1 MRPRIQLLSP
11 DLIGRILREAFE
23 LLMSPGVR
31 VGSAVVELLRS
42 AGVKVDVAAGFADNV
57 ADSDAVAHIPESL
70 VRQCLASA
78 PRDFYLFNRQGEKAV
93 HYGGDDVHFDPGSC
107 CVQMLDPDTLEARP
121 SETRDLV
128 RIVQVTETL
137 PQFAAQSTAVV
148 CSDARSDAL
157 LSNGAS
163 NGNQA
168 PSAIGDLYRL
178 FVVLQHSD
186 KPVVTGSFSA
196 AGLQGMIDLLAADS
210 GSPDKL
216 RQQPRAIFDVCP
228 SPPLNWSDF
237 GSHNLLDLARA
248 GVPAEIVSMPLAGGT
263 APVTLA
269 GSVTQHA
276 AETLAGITLH
286 QLAAPG
292 SPVVWGGAPAIF
304 DMRTGGAP
312 MGAVE
317 TAMLNMACA
326 EIGKHLGLPTHGYL
340 VATDSKLVD
349 AQAGAESARSATL
362 GALAGINMISGA
374 GMLESLACF
383 SVEKLV
389 IDAESIASAYR
400 LARGIEVRSNEVRSN
415 EVRDE
420 VRGDAFGDDARGEKI
435 PRETLATAMFAQI
448 GHSGEFLK
456 LKETRALFRQEQH
469 LPSPVI
475 DRSARGS
482 EPARDVFTRARTR
495 VDELVSKYR
504 KPSLSE
510 DVLRK
515 FQAIVDREADRAA
528 VEGTDSAKNVG
539 AAQTTK

>member
-1 MRPRIQLLSP
+1 MRPRIQLLTRE
-11 DLIGRILREAFE
+11 LIGHILCEAFE

-31 VGSAVVELLRS
+31 VGSAPVVDLLRS
-42 AGVKVDVAAGFADNV
+42 AGVDVNDGV
-57 ADSDAVAHIPESL
+57 ARIPEPL
-70 VRQCLASA
+70 VRNCLASA
-78 PRDFYLFNRQGEKAV
+78 PRDFYLYNRQGEKAV

-128 RIVQVTETL
+128 RLIQVTESL

-148 CSDARSDAL
+148 CSDSA
-157 LSNGAS
+157 
-163 NGNQA
+163 A

-178 FVVLQHSD
+178 LIVLQHSD

-196 AGLQGMIDLLAADS
+196 AGLPGMIDLLVADS
-210 GSPDKL
+210 GSRDNL
-216 RQQPRAIFDVCP
+216 REKPRAVFDVCP
-228 SPPLNWSDF
+228 SPPLNWSEF
-237 GSHNLLDLARA
+237 GAHNLLDLARA

-276 AETLAGITLH
+276 AEVLAGITLH
-286 QLAAPG
+286 QLAGPR

-326 EIGKHLGLPTHGYL
+326 EVGKHLGLPTHGYL
-340 VATDSKLVD
+340 VATDSKFVD
-349 AQAGAESARSATL
+349 AQEGAESARSALL
-362 GALAGINMISGA
+362 GALSGINMISGA
-374 GMLESLACF
+374 GMLESLACH

-400 LARGIEVRSNEVRSN
+400 L
-415 EVRDE
+415 
-420 VRGDAFGDDARGEKI
+420 VRGVQIRGES
-435 PRETLATAMFAQI
+435 LATAMFAQI
-448 GHSGEFLK
+448 GLSGEFLK

-482 EPARDVFTRARTR
+482 QPPSHAFTRARAR
-495 VDELVSKYR
+495 VDELVSMYQ
-504 KPSLSE
+504 KPSLPES
-510 DVLRK
+510 VLQR
-515 FQAIVDREADRAA
+515 FQLIVEREAERAGVA
-528 VEGTDSAKNVG
+528 SAFPG
-539 AAQTTK
+539 D

>member
-1 MRPRIQLLSP
+1 MRPRIQLLGP
-11 DLIGRILREAFE
+11 ELIGRILREAFE
-23 LLMSPGVR
+23 LLMNPGVR
-31 VGSAVVELLRS
+31 VGSAAVELLRS
-42 AGVKVDVAAGFADNV
+42 AGVDVEV
-57 ADSDAVAHIPESL
+57 ANNHGVARIPERL
-70 VRQCLASA
+70 VQQCLASA
-78 PRDFYLFNRQGEKAV
+78 PHDFYLYNRQGEKAV

-107 CVQMLDPDTLEARP
+107 CVQMLDPETLEARP

-148 CSDARSDAL
+148 CNDAL
-157 LSNGAS
+157 LSNDAC
-163 NGNQA
+163 NGKHA
-168 PSAIGDLYRL
+168 PGAIGDLYRL
-178 FVVLQHSD
+178 FVVLQYSD

-196 AGLQGMIDLLAADS
+196 AGLEGMIDLLAADS
-210 GSPDKL
+210 GSPDNL
-216 RQQPRAIFDVCP
+216 RQQPRAVFDVCP
-228 SPPLNWSDF
+228 SPPLNWSEF
-237 GSHNLLDLARA
+237 GSHNLIDLARA

-276 AETLAGITLH
+276 AEVLAGITLH

-292 SPVVWGGAPAIF
+292 APIVWGGAPAIF

-326 EIGKHLGLPTHGYL
+326 EVGKHLGLPTHGYL

-400 LARGIEVRSNEVRSN
+400 LARGIEVGSDEVRS
-415 EVRDE
+415 DE
-420 VRGDAFGDDARGEKI
+420 VRGDRIRNDEARDQKAGDEKARGEKV
-435 PRETLATAMFAQI
+435 PRETLATATFAQI
-448 GHSGEFLK
+448 GLTGEFLK

-482 EPARDVFTRARTR
+482 ERATDVLTRVRTR
-495 VDELVSKYR
+495 VDELVGKYR

-515 FQAIVDREADRAA
+515 FQAIVDREAVRAG
-528 VEGTDSAKNVG
+528 VEGIESGKNVG
-539 AAQTTK
+539 VAQATK

>member
-1 MRPRIQLLSP
+1 MRPKLQLLAP
-11 DLIGRILREAFE
+11 QLIGRILSEAFE

-31 VGSAVVELLRS
+31 VGSAPVVELLRS
-42 AGVKVDVAAGFADNV
+42 AGVEVNDGVAR
-57 ADSDAVAHIPESL
+57 IPETL
-70 VRQCLASA
+70 VRNCLASV
-78 PRDFYLFNRQGEKAV
+78 PRDFYLYNRQGEKAV

-128 RIVQVTETL
+128 RLIQVTETL

-148 CSDARSDAL
+148 CND
-157 LSNGAS
+157 
-163 NGNQA
+163 A

-178 FVVLQHSD
+178 LVVLQHSH

-196 AGLQGMIDLLAADS
+196 AGLQGMIDLLVADS
-210 GSPDKL
+210 GSRDNL
-216 RQQPRAIFDVCP
+216 RNKPRAVFDVCP
-228 SPPLNWSDF
+228 SPPLNWSEF

-269 GSVTQHA
+269 GSATQHA
-276 AETLAGITLH
+276 AEVLAGITLH
-286 QLAAPG
+286 QLAGPH

-317 TAMLNMACA
+317 TAMLNLACA
-326 EIGKHLGLPTHGYL
+326 EVGKHLGLPTHGYL

-349 AQAGAESARSATL
+349 AQAGAESARSAML

-374 GMLESLACF
+374 GMLESLACH

-389 IDAESIASAYR
+389 MDAESIASAFR
-400 LARGIEVRSNEVRSN
+400 LLRGVEM
-415 EVRDE
+415 
-420 VRGDAFGDDARGEKI
+420 RGD
-435 PRETLATAMFAQI
+435 TLATAMFAQT
-448 GHSGEFLK
+448 GLSGEFLK

-482 EPARDVFTRARTR
+482 EPPSDAFTRARAR
-495 VDELVSKYR
+495 VDELVSTYQ
-504 KPSLSE
+504 KPALSQ
-510 DVLRK
+510 DVLRS
-515 FQAIVDREADRAA
+515 FQAIVEREADR
-528 VEGTDSAKNVG
+528 EGLPSELPRA
-539 AAQTTK
+539 

>member
-1 MRPRIQLLSP
+1 MRPRLQLLTP
-11 DLIGRILREAFE
+11 ELIGRILCEAFE

-31 VGSAVVELLRS
+31 VGSAPVVELLRS
-42 AGVKVDVAAGFADNV
+42 AGVEVNDGVAR
-57 ADSDAVAHIPESL
+57 IPEPL

-78 PRDFYLFNRQGEKAV
+78 PRDFYLYNRQGEKAV

-128 RIVQVTETL
+128 RIVQVTDTL

-148 CSDARSDAL
+148 CSD
-157 LSNGAS
+157 SN
-163 NGNQA
+163 A

-178 FVVLQHSD
+178 LVVLQHSD
-186 KPVVTGSFSA
+186 KTVVTGSFSA
-196 AGLQGMIDLLAADS
+196 AGLRGMIDLLAADS
-210 GSPDKL
+210 GSRENL
-216 RQQPRAIFDVCP
+216 RKKPRAVFDVCP
-228 SPPLNWSDF
+228 SPPLNWSEF
-237 GSHNLLDLARA
+237 GSHNLVDLARA

-276 AETLAGITLH
+276 AEVLAGITLH
-286 QLAAPG
+286 QLAGPG

-312 MGAVE
+312 MGAIE

-326 EIGKHLGLPTHGYL
+326 EVGKHLGLPTHGYL

-349 AQAGAESARSATL
+349 AQAGAESARSAML

-400 LARGIEVRSNEVRSN
+400 L
-415 EVRDE
+415 
-420 VRGDAFGDDARGEKI
+420 VRGVEMRG
-435 PRETLATAMFAQI
+435 ETLATAMFAQA
-448 GHSGEFLK
+448 GLSGEFLK

-482 EPARDVFTRARTR
+482 KPPSDAFSRARAR
-495 VDELVSKYR
+495 VDELVSRYQ
-504 KPSLSE
+504 KPSLPE

-515 FQAIVDREADRAA
+515 YQSIVEREADRA
-528 VEGTDSAKNVG
+528 G
-539 AAQTTK
+539 AASALPGD

>member
-1 MRPRIQLLSP
+1 VRPRIQLLSP
-11 DLIGRILREAFE
+11 DLIERILREAFE
-23 LLMSPGVR
+23 LLMHPGVR
-31 VGSAVVELLRS
+31 VGSAVVELLS
-42 AGVKVDVAAGFADNV
+42 SSGAKVNNGIAR
-57 ADSDAVAHIPESL
+57 IPEPL
-70 VRQCLASA
+70 VRQCLASV
-78 PRDFYLFNRQGEKAV
+78 PPDFYLYNRQGEKAV

-107 CVQMLDPDTLEARP
+107 CVQILDPETLEARP

-128 RIVQVTETL
+128 RIVQVAEML

-148 CSDARSDAL
+148 CTRKNNDDV
-157 LSNGAS
+157 
-163 NGNQA
+163 
-168 PSAIGDLYRL
+168 PIAIGDLYRL

-196 AGLQGMIDLLAADS
+196 AGLQGMIDLLIADR

-216 RQQPRAIFDVCP
+216 RQQPRAVFDVCP
-228 SPPLNWSDF
+228 SPPLNWSEF

-276 AETLAGITLH
+276 AEALAGITLH
-286 QLAAPG
+286 QLAHPG
-292 SPVVWGGAPAIF
+292 SPIVWGGAPAIF

-326 EIGKHLGLPTHGYL
+326 EVGKHLGLPTHGYL

-349 AQAGAESARSATL
+349 AQAGAESARSAML

-389 IDAESIASAYR
+389 IDAESIASAER
-400 LARGIEVRSNEVRSN
+400 LARGIEVP
-415 EVRDE
+415 
-420 VRGDAFGDDARGEKI
+420 A
-435 PRETLATAMFAQI
+435 ETLATAAFAET
-448 GHSGEFLK
+448 GLSGEFLK

-469 LPSPVI
+469 LPSAVI
-475 DRSARGS
+475 DRSARGA
-482 EPARDVFTRARTR
+482 EPATDILTRARTR
-495 VDELVSKYR
+495 VHELVSQYR
-504 KPSLSE
+504 KPSLPE
-510 DVLRK
+510 DVLSK
-515 FQAIVDREADRAA
+515 FQAIIAREAAREANQPSLLS
-528 VEGTDSAKNVG
+528 TN
-539 AAQTTK
+539 